1 MSTILI
7 KNGTLI
13 DGSGSKRYL
22 ADILIENEKIKK
34 ILKFL
39 LTKFKKDV
47 NIVDVN
53 ETRTL
58 ATE

>member
-1 MSTILI
+1 M
-7 KNGTLI
+7 
-13 DGSGSKRYL
+13 R
-22 ADILIENEKIKK
+22 NEKIKK